1 MRLQQEDSGQYA
13 EILQDEPDDQDENI
27 RQLLEEVPRLVRAD
41 KVVHVIADFLE
52 SICHGLSDILHRH
65 TLSAHLEF
73 LGRRT
78 CHRYDDPQQK
88 VKRNR
93 DSIEEHQKEK
103 HDTYGS
109 RVPIL
114 VGGEIF
120 GDISQNTVIRGTLL
134 AFLGC
139 LGMSL
144 LLLCPV
150 IILVV
155 GAFLFVLEN
164 LFRLTHPFDHFLYL
178 LDRDDLVA

>member
-1 MRLQQEDSGQYA
+1 M
-13 EILQDEPDDQDENI
+13 
-27 RQLLEEVPRLVRAD
+27 EEVPRLIRAD
-41 KVVHVIADFLE
+41 EVVHVIADFLE

-65 TLSAHLEF
+65 ALPAHLEL
-73 LGRRT
+73 LGRRA
-78 CHRYDDPQQK
+78 CHRYYDPQQE

-109 RVPIL
+109 RVPIH
-114 VGGEIF
+114 VGGETS
-120 GDISQNTVIRGTLL
+120 GDTSQNTVVRVTHQ
-134 AFLGC
+134 AFLGR

-144 LLLCPV
+144 LLLRPV

-155 GAFLFVLEN
+155 GAFLFLLEN

-178 LDRDDLVA
+178 LDRDDFVA